1 VGRQLSVA
9 ALDQI
14 DGWDVGTVAAGVVGT
29 DGVVATRGP
38 ADRAFPLA
46 SVSKV
51 LAAVAV
57 HIAVEEGT
65 VHLDDD
71 VTDAGGPPGTT
82 VAHLLAH
89 ASGLPPDGD
98 RTPLGPPERKRI
110 YSNVG
115 FEVLSDHVA
124 ARTGMAM
131 DDYVRA
137 AIAEPL
143 ELRSTTIEGSPAH
156 GYSSS
161 VEDLTALLV
170 ALHAGRLLA
179 PTSLDAM
186 TMQAFPDL
194 AGVLPGY
201 GAQDPNT
208 WGLGVE
214 VRGRKDPH
222 WTSPTNSPGTWGHF
236 GRSGTFLWWDPAVGL
251 GLVMLTDRDFGQ
263 WAIDAWP
270 ALASAVLAEH
280 G

>member
-1 VGRQLSVA
+1 MA

-14 DGWDVGTVAAGVVGT
+14 DRWDVPTVAAGVIGP
-29 DGVVATRGP
+29 DGLLTARGP
-38 ADRAFPLA
+38 TDRTFPLA

-51 LAAVAV
+51 LAAIAV
-57 HIAVEEGT
+57 HVAVEEGT
-65 VHLDDD
+65 VGLDDD
-71 VTDAGGPPGTT
+71 VASAGGPEGAT
-82 VAHLLAH
+82 VRHLLAH

-115 FEVLSDHVA
+115 FEVLGDHVA
-124 ARTGMAM
+124 DRTGMDM

-137 AIAEPL
+137 ALVDPL
-143 ELRSTTIEGSPAH
+143 GLGATTIAGSPAH
-156 GYSSS
+156 GYASS
-161 VEDLTALLV
+161 VDDLAALLV

-179 PTSLDAM
+179 PGSIAAM
-186 TMQAFPDL
+186 TTPAFPDL

-201 GAQDPNT
+201 GAQDPNP

-214 VRGRKDPH
+214 VRGTKDPH
-222 WTSPTNSPGTWGHF
+222 WTAPTNSPETWGHF
-236 GRSGTFLWWDPAVGL
+236 GRAGTFLWWDPDVEVGL
-251 GLVMLTDRDFGQ
+251 VVLTDREFGP

-270 ALASAVLAEH
+270 QLAAEVLAEH

>member
-1 VGRQLSVA
+1 MA

-14 DGWDVGTVAAGVVGT
+14 GGWDVPNAAAAVVGVDGIVAAHGPT
-29 DGVVATRGP
+29 DRT
-38 ADRAFPLA
+38 FPLA

-65 VHLDDD
+65 VVLDDEA
-71 VTDAGGPPGTT
+71 TDAGGPAGAT
-82 VAHLLAH
+82 VRHLLAH

-115 FEVLSDHVA
+115 FEVLGDHLA
-124 ARTGMAM
+124 ARAGMAS

-137 AIAEPL
+137 ALADPL
-143 ELRSTTIEGSPAH
+143 GLRSTVIDGSPAH
-156 GYSSS
+156 GYASS
-161 VEDLTALLV
+161 VDDLAALLG
-170 ALHAGRLLA
+170 ALHSDRLLA
-179 PTSLDAM
+179 PASIEAM
-186 TMQAFPDL
+186 TTPAFLDL

-201 GAQDPNT
+201 GPQDPNP

-222 WTSPTNSPGTWGHF
+222 WTAPENGERTWGHF
-236 GRSGTFLWWDPAVGL
+236 GRSGTFLWWDPDASL
-251 GLVMLTDRDFGQ
+251 GLVVLTDRDFGA
-263 WAIDAWP
+263 WAIEAWP
-270 ALASAVLAEH
+270 ALASAVLTEH
-280 G
+280 A

>member
-1 VGRQLSVA
+1 MS

-14 DGWDVGTVAAGVVGT
+14 AAWDVGSAAAAIVGP
-29 DGVVATRGP
+29 RGP
-38 ADRAFPLA
+38 LASHGPIERAFPLA
-46 SVSKV
+46 SVTKV

-65 VHLDDD
+65 VGLDDD
-71 VTDAGGPPGTT
+71 VQEAGGPEGTT
-82 VAHLLAH
+82 VRHLLAH

-115 FEVLSDHVA
+115 FEVLGDHLTGRA
-124 ARTGMAM
+124 GMAM

-137 AIAEPL
+137 ALVEPL
-143 ELRSTTIEGSPAH
+143 GLAATTIEGSPAH

-161 VEDLTALLV
+161 VDDLAAVLV

-179 PTSLDAM
+179 PTSIEAM
-186 TMQAFPDL
+186 TTPAFPDL

-201 GAQDPNT
+201 GPQDPNP

-214 VRGRKDPH
+214 VRGEKEPH
-222 WTSPTNSPGTWGHF
+222 WTAATNSPATWGHF
-236 GRSGTFLWWDPAVGL
+236 GRAGTFLWWDPTVDL
-251 GLVMLTDRDFGQ
+251 GLVVLTDREFGP

-270 ALASAVLAEH
+270 VLAADVLDDH
-280 G
+280 R

>member
-1 VGRQLSVA
+1 VA

-14 DGWDVGTVAAGVVGT
+14 DGWDVGTTAAGVLGPG
-29 DGVVATRGP
+29 GVIAAHGP
-38 ADRAFPLA
+38 TDRAFRLA

-57 HIAVEEGT
+57 HIAIEEGT
-65 VHLDDD
+65 VALDDA
-71 VTDAGGPPGTT
+71 VTEAGGPEGAT
-82 VAHLLAH
+82 VRHLLAH

-98 RTPLGPPERKRI
+98 RAPLGPPERKRI

-115 FEVLSDHVA
+115 FEVLGDHVA
-124 ARTGMAM
+124 GGTGIAM

-137 AIAEPL
+137 ALAEPL
-143 ELRSTTIEGSPAH
+143 GLSSTVIEGSPAH

-161 VEDLTALLV
+161 VEDLAAVVT

-179 PTSLDAM
+179 PSSVEALT
-186 TMQAFPDL
+186 TPAFPDL

-201 GAQDPNT
+201 GPQDPNP

-214 VRGRKDPH
+214 VRGDKDPH
-222 WTSPTNSPGTWGHF
+222 WTAPGNSPATWGHF
-236 GRSGTFLWWDPAVGL
+236 GRAGTFLWWDPVADL
-251 GLVMLTDRDFGQ
+251 GLVVLTDREFGQ

-270 ALASAVLAEH
+270 ALSSAVLGEYA
-280 G
+280 